1 MKGKLV
7 AVLFVIVFVLLIAVV
22 FSLLNDN
29 SSTDD
34 ISSFRLQSKQTDG
47 GIVSTIETPPVTVA
61 PETTWLPNPTA
72 EPTPVPAT
80 PAPTPVPT
88 ATPVPTPTP
97 APVNTVIGSG
107 TFESKSGTYI
117 DITADWTAMTVSD
130 TQVDITFKVNAK
142 SYALDYTGFP
152 DAIHIAVGDKYESC
166 AANTIGY
173 TGSAQTLN
181 ELATHT
187 ISVNLPAGSSNTF
200 NIQVVWDFNGVYGS
214 PTMGPV
220 PITSLECGGT
230 ITLSR

>member
-34 ISSFRLQSKQTDG
+34 ISSFRLQSQQTDG
-47 GIVSTIETPPVTVA
+47 GIVSAITAPPVTAA
-61 PETTWLPNPTA
+61 PEATLLPNPTTV
-72 EPTPVPAT
+72 PTPAPAT
-80 PAPTPVPT
+80 PAPTPTP
-88 ATPVPTPTP
+88 TPVPTPTP
-97 APVNTVIGSG
+97 APVNMVIGSG
-107 TFESKSGTYI
+107 TFESNTGTYLNM
-117 DITADWTAMTVSD
+117 TADWTATTVSD

-142 SYALDYTGFP
+142 SYALDYNGFP

-166 AANTIGY
+166 ASNTISY
-173 TGSAQTLN
+173 TGNNLSLN

-187 ISVNLPAGSSNTF
+187 ISVNLPAGASNTYTV
-200 NIQVVWDFNGVYGS
+200 QVVWDFNGVYGS